1 MMAISTSRTT
11 TQMADLADT
20 EQSLLRLMTWLSP
33 AFPVGAFS
41 YSHGFEQAVDDG
53 LVGDR
58 DQLADWIGDLIGI
71 GSGWNDLVLFA
82 EAWWRGDDAVALEEL
97 NELAEALCGSRE
109 RQLETMAQGAAFA
122 EAVRAWPKLV
132 LDLPGGKI
140 AYPVAVGAA
149 AGTAGIAL
157 EPALTAYLQTF
168 VSNLVQAALRLLPI
182 GQSGGLAVMVRLEPA
197 ILDTV
202 RRAAGATLEDLGS
215 ATVLSDITAMKHETQ
230 KSRIF
235 RT

>member
-1 MMAISTSRTT
+1 MTAISTKRTT
-11 TQMADLADT
+11 SMADPAGS

-41 YSHGFEQAVDDG
+41 FSHGLERAVEDG
-53 LVGDR
+53 LVSDR
-58 DQLADWIGDLIGI
+58 DQLAAWIGDLIGI

-97 NELAEALCGSRE
+97 NELAEALCGSKE

-122 EAVRAWPKLV
+122 DAVRVWPRLV

-149 AGTAGIAL
+149 AGTAGIGL
-157 EPALTAYLQTF
+157 EDALTAYLQTF
-168 VSNLVQAALRLLPI
+168 ASNLVQAALRLLPI
-182 GQSGGLAVMVRLEPA
+182 GQNGGLAVMVRLEPV
-197 ILDTV
+197 ILETV
-202 RRAAGATLEDLGS
+202 GRAAAATLDDLGS
-215 ATVLSDITAMKHETQ
+215 ATILSEITAMNHETQ
-230 KSRIF
+230 KTRIF